1 MNGEEMKQ
9 AFTQVDCY
17 NVLGARKND
26 CGPEPV
32 LRNCDLLHLGRTR
45 ARIGSAKVSRWQLD
59 IHKASGCYY
68 SNLMGKVSEPT
79 EFQLL

>member
-17 NVLGARKND
+17 NVLGDRKND
-26 CGPEPV
+26 SGLDPV
-32 LRNCDLLHLGRTR
+32 LRNCDLLHLGYTQ

-68 SNLMGKVSEPT
+68 SNLTGKVSEPT
-79 EFQLL
+79 EFQK

>member
-17 NVLGARKND
+17 NILGDCKNECSLD
-26 CGPEPV
+26 PV
-32 LRNCDLLHLGRTR
+32 LRNSDLLHLGHTR
-45 ARIGSAKVSRWQLD
+45 ARIGSAKVSLWQLD

-68 SNLMGKVSEPT
+68 SNLMGKVSKPT
-79 EFQLL
+79 EFQ